1 MSGIIPPVFLRCISI
16 DTYQISELKF
26 YLKINLYSGNS
37 TYGGASFIDANS
49 IKVGMWFSN
58 QVNGYAWKITN
69 ILSQNS
75 TTVECEVEDVEG
87 FNIAIDN
94 TGIYNYIAI
103 GIEGFVFELGDDGL
117 PIFLPLQENIMPR
130 TWEQELVSR
139 FRARNTYK
147 NYINVNQ
154 SHSFNIGNF
163 VYLDPVDGIYKL
175 AKSTT
180 KDIVGVVTSINIP
193 YTDHFTYRPFGI
205 YHLKDNINPLLT
217 GSKGQVYYIDTL
229 GNVTTSPSTNSIKW
243 VQITDEGDGL
253 LFTSSSSS
261 SENIELKL
269 PKNLRRGFSADYNI
283 TTGDTFGIEN
293 FDNSLKIFSPTNVI
307 VGKYESETG
316 FVANLVINPS
326 GYIGINTE
334 NPICELDVH
343 GTTKATIFTGT
354 HATFNGDLVVGGNA
368 YKPFSQFWNIASDQR
383 IKKDVSELTYE
394 ECVNSINSIRLKK
407 FRYHEEYNRIFNSED
422 KTYVGVLADELMET
436 HPKSVNVVPRQRIG
450 SMEFDEFKTIDISQQ
465 LYELIGC
472 VQFLLKENEKLKSII
487 ENK

>member
-1 MSGIIPPVFLRCISI
+1 MSGIIPPVFLRCISQ
-16 DTYQISELKF
+16 DTYSITELKF
-26 YLKINLYSGNS
+26 YLKFSIYSANS
-37 TYGGASFIDANS
+37 IYGGNNFIDANS

-58 QVNGYAWKITN
+58 QVNGYAWKITS
-69 ILSQNS
+69 IISQNS
-75 TTVECEVEDVEG
+75 TTIECEVEDIEG
-87 FNIAIDN
+87 FNIAIDS
-94 TGIYNYIAI
+94 TGIINYISS
-103 GIEGFVFELGDDGL
+103 GVEGYVFELGDDGL
-117 PIFLPLQENIMPR
+117 PIFLPQNDVIMPS
-130 TWEQELVSR
+130 TWADELNSR
-139 FRARNTYK
+139 FRSRNTYK

-154 SHSFNIGNF
+154 PHSFIVGNF
-163 VYLDPVDGIYKL
+163 VYLDPSDGIYKL
-175 AKSTT
+175 ATSTT
-180 KDIVGVVTSINIP
+180 KDIVGVVTSINVP

-217 GSKGQVYYIDTL
+217 GTKGQVYYIDTL
-229 GNVTTSPSTNSIKW
+229 GNVTATPSSNSIKW
-243 VQITDEGDGL
+243 IQITDEGDGL

-261 SENIELKL
+261 NENIELKL
-269 PKNLRRGFSADYNI
+269 PKNLRRGFSADFNI
-283 TTGDTFGIEN
+283 STGETFGIEN

-316 FVANLVINPS
+316 FVSNLVINPS

-334 NPICELDVH
+334 NPICELDV
-343 GTTKATIFTGT
+343 
-354 HATFNGDLVVGGNA
+354 NGDLVDGGNA

-394 ECVNSINSIRLKK
+394 ECIDSINSIRLKK

>member
-1 MSGIIPPVFLRCISI
+1 MSGIIPPIFLRCISN
-16 DTYQISELKF
+16 DTYQITELKF
-26 YLKINLYSGNS
+26 YLKISIYSGNA
-37 TYGGASFIDANS
+37 TYGGAGFIDANS

-69 ILSQNS
+69 IISQNT
-75 TTVECEVEDVEG
+75 TTVECEVEDTEG
-87 FNIAIDN
+87 FNIAIDS
-94 TGIYNYIAI
+94 TGILNYIAV
-103 GIEGFVFELGDDGL
+103 GVEGYIFELGDDGL
-117 PIFLPLQENIMPR
+117 PIFLPLDESVLPR
-130 TWEQELVSR
+130 SWAQELVGR

-163 VYLDPVDGIYKL
+163 VYLDHADSLYKL
-175 AKSTT
+175 ATSTT

-217 GSKGQVYYIDTL
+217 GTKGQVYYIDTI
-229 GNVTTSPSTNSIKW
+229 GNVTTSPSSNSIKW

-269 PKNLRRGFSADYNI
+269 PKNLRRGFSAYFNI

-316 FVANLVINPS
+316 FVTNLVINPS
-326 GYIGINTE
+326 GYIGINTV
-334 NPICELDVH
+334 NPICELDVN
-343 GTTKATIFTGT
+343 GTTKATI
-354 HATFNGDLVVGGNA
+354 L
-368 YKPFSQFWNIASDQR
+368 
-383 IKKDVSELTYE
+383 
-394 ECVNSINSIRLKK
+394 
-407 FRYHEEYNRIFNSED
+407 
-422 KTYVGVLADELMET
+422 
-436 HPKSVNVVPRQRIG
+436 
-450 SMEFDEFKTIDISQQ
+450 
-465 LYELIGC
+465 
-472 VQFLLKENEKLKSII
+472 
-487 ENK
+487 